1 MNYPSTID
9 TYENILLHTVNDI
22 ASLLIRSE
30 FDQFNKDMQKSM
42 EILTKAVEVDRL
54 KLWKNYVYNEE
65 LYCSRFNEWVSPAV
79 VLAQVK
85 PAASVLQISYR
96 RSIPEWEPHLSS
108 GQCIKGLVREMPDA
122 KKRYF
127 ESEGIHSV
135 LVIPVFLEEFFWGLA
150 EFDDYHRDKDFSLT
164 EESILRSGVQ
174 IIVSAIQRN
183 ETTARLIQ
191 AREDALSASGAKSNF
206 LSNMSHDIRTPID
219 AIIGMTSIGKAADNI
234 ERKNYALERI
244 ENVSVYLLGIINNVL
259 DMSKIE
265 TKQFELA
272 PAEFEFEKMI
282 QEAVEVIRF
291 NVEEKH
297 QKFTVSVDKKIP
309 QYLFG
314 DDQRLAQVIANLL
327 SNAVKF
333 TGEEGDITLNAK
345 LTRIDKDKNYITME
359 IIDTGIGINAE
370 QQERIFNSFVRA
382 ESPLSR
388 KHSETGLN
396 LVISKRIIEM
406 MNGRLKIES
415 KPGKGTTFSF
425 TVELK
430 KGNAKDIKEKNATEE
445 KIRNVFDGRSVLIVE
460 DIALNREILTALL
473 EPTGI
478 HICCAENGREAIQIY
493 TKDPR
498 QFDLILMDINMPEMD
513 GYETTRW
520 IRSFEQ
526 SFEAENKEKLFIP
539 IIALTAKVFREDIEK
554 CFETGM
560 NNHIGKPID
569 TEELYEKIKKYL
581 AEAAI

>member
-1 MNYPSTID
+1 MNFPNTFD
-9 TYENILLHTVNDI
+9 AYENILLHTVNDI
-22 ASLLIRSE
+22 ASLLIRCE
-30 FDQFNKDMQKSM
+30 FDQFTKDMQKSM
-42 EILTKAVEVDRL
+42 EMLAKAVEVDRL
-54 KLWKNYVYNEE
+54 KLWKNYVHNEE
-65 LYCSRFNEWVSPAV
+65 LYCSSFNEWVSPAV

-122 KKRYF
+122 KKHYF
-127 ESEGIHSV
+127 EAEGIHSV
-135 LVIPVFLEEFFWGLA
+135 LVIPVFLEDFFWGLA

-164 EESILRSGVQ
+164 EESILRSGVH
-174 IIVSAIQRN
+174 IIAGAIQRN
-183 ETTARLIQ
+183 EATARLIQ

-219 AIIGMTSIGKAADNI
+219 AIIGMTSIGKTADSI

-314 DDQRLAQVIANLL
+314 DSQRLAQIIANLL

-333 TGEEGDITLNAK
+333 TGEEGSITLNAK

-370 QQERIFNSFVRA
+370 QQERIFNSFIRA

-388 KHSETGLN
+388 KYGGTGLN
-396 LVISKRIIEM
+396 LVISKQIIEM

-415 KPGKGTTFSF
+415 KPGKGTVFSF

-430 KGNAKDIKEKNATEE
+430 QGSAKDIKEKNAAEE
-445 KIRNVFDGRSVLIVE
+445 KIRNVFAGRSVLIVE
-460 DIALNREILTALL
+460 DIALNREILIALL

-478 HICCAENGREAIQIY
+478 QIGCAENGKEAIQIF
-493 TKDPR
+493 TKDPK

-526 SFEAENKEKLFIP
+526 SYEAERKEKLYIP

-560 NNHIGKPID
+560 NNHIGKPINTD
-569 TEELYEKIKKYL
+569 ELYEKIKKYL
-581 AEAAI
+581 A